1 VNFKLLELKGLSYNV
16 SGKEKDIEI
25 IKDVDISFDKGKL
38 YAITGPNGSGKTSLA
53 QLIMGI
59 YPATKGRILFK
70 GEDITDLDISER
82 AKKGIGYAF
91 QYPPRFKGLK
101 VLDLLSLASGIE
113 EETVA
118 RGYLRQV
125 GLCPE
130 DYLDRDVDPGLSG
143 GEMKRIEIATL
154 LAKNP
159 EFVIYDEPDAGVDLW
174 SFDLLLDVI
183 RNKHK
188 KEGITTILISHQE
201 RILSLVDEIILI
213 VDGRIKDVGNKDKI
227 WPVIKDVVGCQRDTL
242 CSRRDKVETKCR

>member
-1 VNFKLLELKGLSYNV
+1 MLELKGLSYSV

-25 IKDVDISFDKGKL
+25 IKDVDLSFEKGKL
-38 YAITGPNGSGKTSLA
+38 YAITGPNGSGKTSLS

-59 YPATKGRILFK
+59 YPATKGKIIFH

-91 QYPPRFKGLK
+91 QYPPRFKGLN
-101 VLDLLSLASGIE
+101 VFDLLSLASGIE
-113 EETVA
+113 EKTVA
-118 RGYLRQV
+118 RGFLRQV

-174 SFDLLLDVI
+174 SFDMLLNVI
-183 RNKHK
+183 REKHE
-188 KEGITTILISHQE
+188 KEGITTVLISHQE

-213 VDGRIKDVGNKDKI
+213 VDGRIKDVGDKDKI
-227 WPVIKDVVGCQRDTL
+227 WPVIKDVVGCQRHRV
-242 CSRRDKVETKCR
+242 CSRRDDKDEAKCS

>member
-1 VNFKLLELKGLSYNV
+1 MLELKGLSYNV

>member
-1 VNFKLLELKGLSYNV
+1 LLELKGLSYNV

>member
-1 VNFKLLELKGLSYNV
+1 MLELKGLSYNV

-183 RNKHK
+183 RNKHE

-213 VDGRIKDVGNKDKI
+213 VDGRIKDVGDKDKI